1 MHKVSKLKNG
11 INLIKVPLKGSKAIT
26 VMAMFPV
33 GSRYEDKKLS
43 GASHFV
49 EHMMFKGTAKRPT
62 HLEISREL
70 DSLGAEYNAFTS
82 KDYTGYYVKTGEINT
97 EKAFDWLAD
106 IIFNSKMDAAEIT
119 KEKGVI
125 VEELRMYEDNPLMA
139 VDTLFEKAMFGNHP
153 LGWDVGGTPETV
165 NGLSR
170 ADLWNYYQNYYLP
183 SNMVLIVA
191 GNINKKK
198 LAKSMRHFNSP
209 HANPPLA
216 LRPTPPKR
224 GVDTGNSPLGRGRG
238 GLAANFTKFVW
249 PKTVLPLADRVVVSE
264 KKLDQAQVILGFP
277 GLHYNDPDRF
287 TASVLLNILGGGM
300 SSRLFVEVREKRGL
314 AYMVNAGAGAFRDV
328 GVVSIQAGLDP
339 SRLADALKVI
349 KDELIKIKKEPVS
362 AKELLDSKNNIAG
375 RTELA
380 MEDSSA
386 QAQWFAKQFWF
397 ADKMQTYEQ
406 VTNKIRQVTAAE
418 VKKLANKLFDLN
430 QMRVAV
436 IGPMSKD
443 KVLELLK

>member
-1 MHKVSKLKNG
+1 MYHISKLKNG
-11 INLIKVPLKGSKAIT
+11 ITLIQVPILGSKAIT
-26 VMAMFPV
+26 IMAMFPV
-33 GSRYEDKKLS
+33 GSRYEDKKIS

-49 EHMMFKGTAKRPT
+49 EHMLFKGTTKRPT

-82 KDYTGYYVKTGEINT
+82 KDYTGYYVRTGEINT

-106 IIFNSKMDAAEIT
+106 IIFNSKLDAAEIA

-139 VDTLFEKAMFGNHP
+139 VDTLFEKAMFGDHP

-170 ADLWNYYQNYYLP
+170 KDLWNYYQNYYLS
-183 SNMVLIVA
+183 SNMVLVVA
-191 GNINKKK
+191 GNINDKK
-198 LAKSMRHFNSP
+198 LAKSLKLFNSTRISS
-209 HANPPLA
+209 L
-216 LRPTPPKR
+216 
-224 GVDTGNSPLGRGRG
+224 NSPLGRGRG
-238 GLAANFTKFVW
+238 GLVGGYGKFVW
-249 PKTVLPLADRVVVSE
+249 TKSILPLEKRVVVSE
-264 KKLDQAQVILGFP
+264 KKLDQAQVIIGFP

-287 TASVLLNILGGGM
+287 AASVLLNILGGGM

-328 GVVSIQAGLDP
+328 GVATIQAGLDP
-339 SRLADALKVI
+339 SRLADAFKVI
-349 KDELIKIKKEPVS
+349 KNELTKIKEKPVS
-362 AKELLDSKNNIAG
+362 AKELANAKNNIAG

-397 ADKMQTYEQ
+397 ADKIQTYEQ
-406 VTNKIRQVTAAE
+406 VTDKIKQVTAAE
-418 VKKLANKLFDLN
+418 VKKLANKFFDFK
-430 QMRVAV
+430 QMRVAI
-436 IGPMSKD
+436 IGPMSKE
-443 KVLELLK
+443 KVLSVLK